1 MPTCPHRLRVE
12 LGVGVEQQIALQEE
26 AVVVVHLDLEV
37 EVVVLEEEQIVEMAD
52 LVVVGEVPVE
62 LSGLMEAEV
71 EAGVPRALIVLLAE
85 VVVVEVRMVRMKLV
99 LVELKAVEG
108 RVYDDL

>member
-1 MPTCPHRLRVE
+1 M
-12 LGVGVEQQIALQEE
+12 GVEQQIALQEE

-52 LVVVGEVPVE
+52 LVVVVGEVPVE
-62 LSGLMEAEV
+62 LSGLMEAEEEV
-71 EAGVPRALIVLLAE
+71 GVPRALIFLLAE

-99 LVELKAVEG
+99 LVGLKEVEG